1 MDLRRKGLRTK
12 QEAGRPHQLASL
24 TEGVGG
30 NDSGVTQ
37 YPQCPPTQGSM
48 GMTKR
53 LERWIA
59 RATRLDLRRKG
70 LRTSVGMQMLRMLT
84 GILMLAF
91 NIEAGRLH
99 QLATLFDG
107 AGGNESVPGDAKVL
121 VLEAEVDLVA

>member
-1 MDLRRKGLRTK
+1 
-12 QEAGRPHQLASL
+12 
-24 TEGVGG
+24 
-30 NDSGVTQ
+30 
-37 YPQCPPTQGSM
+37 M

-107 AGGNESVPGDAKVL
+107 VGGTDSVPADSWVL
-121 VLEAEVDLVA
+121 VLDAAMDTDVL

>member
-1 MDLRRKGLRTK
+1 
-12 QEAGRPHQLASL
+12 
-24 TEGVGG
+24 
-30 NDSGVTQ
+30 
-37 YPQCPPTQGSM
+37 M